1 MKPAVTEA
9 SQGLFGAQGKR
20 ASLSWRLL
28 AAAALLQMPAEA
40 EVQFVDVTAAAGIA
54 FVHQN
59 GATGEKH
66 YPEIQGSGVV
76 FFDYDGDGWLDL
88 YFANTAGPGALYRN
102 RSDGR
107 FEEATATAGV
117 ADSGYGMGCTAADYD
132 QDGDLDLHITC
143 YGPNIL
149 YRNNGDGSFTD
160 VTGRAGV
167 GQPGFG
173 TAAAFADYDQ
183 DGDPDLYV
191 ANYVEYP
198 PAVNAPCIQAKGLQ
212 VYCGPD
218 AYEPQAD
225 VFFRNDGDGTFA
237 DVSDAA
243 GLRPRA
249 GRELGALFSDYDR
262 DGDPDLY
269 VAGDR
274 TPNLL
279 YRNDGGRFTEV
290 GMLAG
295 VAFDDAGEALSGMG
309 LAAADYDHNGFFDFF
324 VTNYQWETNN
334 LYRNLGNG
342 FFADTTFGSGLGMPS
357 LRFLSW
363 GTVFF
368 DYDNDGDGD
377 LFVANGH
384 LDDNVELFDTSV
396 TYAQRNQLF
405 RNDGNGRFA
414 DVTDSA
420 GPGMALV
427 QVSRGAAVGDYDED
441 GDLDLVVTNN
451 NQPAALLRNDGGNRN
466 HWLNIKLTG
475 NSSGASQG
483 GPRSPS
489 SNRDGIGALVEVMA
503 QGRSQIDEVRSGSS
517 FLSQNDLRLHFGL
530 GALEKVE
537 SLKVRWPSGIVQE
550 LTGVEAN
557 QVLTLSEPVR

>member
-1 MKPAVTEA
+1 MKPGMAEVRPR
-9 SQGLFGAQGKR
+9 R
-20 ASLSWRLL
+20 ACLLRPALGSWLCL
-28 AAAALLQMPAEA
+28 ATAALLQLPAAA
-40 EVQFVDVTAAAGIA
+40 EVQFVDVTAAAGIS
-54 FVHQN
+54 FRHQN

-66 YPEIQGSGVV
+66 YQEIQGSGVV
-76 FFDYDGDGWLDL
+76 FFDHDGDGWLDL
-88 YFANTAGPGALYRN
+88 YFVNSAGPGALYRN
-102 RSDGR
+102 RGDGR
-107 FEEATATAGV
+107 FEETTATAGV
-117 ADSGYGMGCTAADYD
+117 AASGYGMGCVAADYD
-132 QDGDLDLHITC
+132 QDGDLDLYITC

-149 YRNNGDGSFTD
+149 YRNNGDGTFTD
-160 VTGRAGV
+160 VTVHAGV
-167 GQPGFG
+167 GDPGFG
-173 TAAAFADYDQ
+173 AGAAFGDYDL

-191 ANYVEYP
+191 ANYVKYP
-198 PAVNAPCIQAKGLQ
+198 PEVNEPCIQAKGMQ

-218 AYEPQAD
+218 AYDPQAD
-225 VFFRNDGDGTFA
+225 VFFQNERDGTFVE
-237 DVSDAA
+237 VSDAV

-249 GRELGALFSDYDR
+249 ARELGAIFSDYDR

-420 GPGMALV
+420 GPGLALV
-427 QVSRGAAVGDYDED
+427 QVSRGVAVGDYDED

-451 NQPAALLRNDGGNRN
+451 NQPATLLRNDGGNR
-466 HWLNIKLTG
+466 HRWLSVKLIG
-475 NSSGASQG
+475 SSG
-483 GPRSPS
+483 
-489 SNRDGIGALVEVMA
+489 NRDAIGAVVEVVTD
-503 QGRSQIDEVRSGSS
+503 GHSQIDEVRSGSS
-517 FLSQNDLRLHFGL
+517 FLSQNDLSLHFGL
-530 GALEKVE
+530 GTVEKAELVE
-537 SLKVRWPSGIVQE
+537 IRWPGGGVEQ
-550 LTGVEAN
+550 LTDVEAN
-557 QVLTLSEPVR
+557 QVLTLYEPDEIDDK